1 MKVEDAYLQFV
12 NQVNRNLT
20 NNRINVDKPRFVLL
34 FNDIQNRYVE
44 WILEKRNEDAIR
56 YVHPLLETYKKLV
69 KSGSKHTHD
78 EFTLPEDYFDLANLH
93 VHASNGKCS
102 EIELNPREIKV
113 ENVEEKYN
121 DEYQKPDLAYR
132 QTFYHT
138 ADNKVLVYK
147 TDFEIQEAFLSYYR
161 YPVQVDIE
169 GYIRADQTTSQSVD
183 PEWDDKVVG
192 RILIAMA
199 KEFSA
204 INQDTQGYQLDNN
217 RLFTSI

>member
-20 NNRINVDKPRFVLL
+20 NNNINVDKPRFVLL

-44 WILEKRNEDAIR
+44 WVLEKRNEDAIR
-56 YVHPLLETYKKLV
+56 YVQALLVPNKKLV
-69 KSGSKHTHD
+69 KLGSKHIFD
-78 EFTLPEDYFDLANLH
+78 EFTLPDNYFDLANIH
-93 VHASNGKCS
+93 IHASNGSCKD
-102 EIELNPREIKV
+102 IKLVPREVKS

-121 DEYQKPDLAYR
+121 DKYQKPNLGWR
-132 QTFYHT
+132 RTFYHT

-147 TDFEIQEAFLSYYR
+147 TDFDIQEAFLSYYR
-161 YPVQVDIE
+161 YPVQVDIQ
-169 GYIRADQTTSQSVD
+169 GYTRADQTASQNVD
-183 PEWDDKVVG
+183 PELDDKAVG
-192 RILIAMA
+192 RILVAMA

-204 INQDTQGYQLDNN
+204 INEDAQGYQLDNN